1 MNSNNDSHGTNAAIT
16 KGNLFVWTFANACIL
31 GLGAWIVYSNMGG
44 APFAQHAEAAP
55 PPVSALNLSRSTGD
69 AGTALDAGSQRADM
83 VNELRAMRQEISDLK
98 AFITSG
104 GMRTEVT
111 NLGDIKLQIDY
122 AQLRDAAR
130 GK

>member
-55 PPVSALNLSRSTGD
+55 PPVSAANLARPSSD
-69 AGTALDAGSQRADM
+69 AATALDSGSQRAEM
-83 VNELRAMRQEISDLK
+83 VNELRAMRQELSELK
-98 AFITSG
+98 SLIAG
-104 GMRTEVT
+104 GGVRAQVT